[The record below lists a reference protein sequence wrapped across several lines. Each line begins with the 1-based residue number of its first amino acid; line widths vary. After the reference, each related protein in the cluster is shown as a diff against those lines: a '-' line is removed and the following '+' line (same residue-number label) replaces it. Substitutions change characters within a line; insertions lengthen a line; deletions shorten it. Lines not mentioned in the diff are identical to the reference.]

1 MQIKAHGSLSRVTS
15 FIENMINKPTTGMA
29 QMASKALQGATLE
42 VGPADHGDFA
52 VNDPGMDAPL
62 YVGDSLYGSDVYK
75 SNEVAN
81 LVKAGAADKLG
92 MYYKRNAQGKFDIVW
107 NKAGVGDAAP
117 DLIGAQYLSP
127 GSVGYFTD
135 IFRKPLV
142 WSNASKFVSIHTGT
156 NPWAEAM
163 TLVAEDYSGFAGLT
177 TAGALS
183 NNASNDVEVNT
194 GMMTQ
199 AVMNTSVTYR
209 LSIEELE
216 RAKNPNSAYP
226 FNGQPIAHK
235 QQYAQ
240 WVLDILR
247 DYLTYYGNTATGM
260 YGLFTVNG
268 TTSYGTSL
276 TTIAGSSSG
285 TEGQEMYIGLATK
298 IATFL
303 TNSQNMLKTV
313 RIGMSPLALN
323 LLSTYNY
330 SKTYN
335 PQTAIK
341 TLVDNFL
348 AGEGKSG
355 VTPDI
360 EIFSDPLLAANTIFN
375 TSAHDYL
382 VIAAPEIVGGP
393 NDQPQSLIRLGMPLP
408 EFVYPVIPGMQ
419 GTPYKTLRRISGIFA
434 PYSPAVA
441 VYSGFGV

>member
-1 MQIKAHGSLSRVTS
+1 MEIKAHDSMSKVTS
-15 FIENMINKPTTGMA
+15 FIQDMINKPKDNMSS
-29 QMASKALQGATLE
+29 MASQALRGATLE
-42 VGPADHGDFA
+42 VGPASDGNYGI
-52 VNDPGMDAPL
+52 NDAGMESPL
-62 YVGDSLYGSDVYK
+62 YVADSLFNSNVYA
-75 SNEVAN
+75 SNEVKN
-81 LVKAGAADKLG
+81 LVKQQADDRLG
-92 MYYKRNAQGKFDIVW
+92 IRWKKNPNGKFDLLW
-107 NKAGVGDAAP
+107 DKRGVGDAAP

-127 GSVGYFTD
+127 GSVNYFTD
-135 IFRKPLV
+135 IFRKPLI
-142 WSNASKFVSIHTGT
+142 WSRAMDLVSVHTGT

-163 TLVAEDYSGFAGLT
+163 TLVSEDYSGFAGLT

-209 LSIEELE
+209 LSIEEQE
-216 RAKNPNSAYP
+216 RAKNPNSSYP

-247 DYLTYYGNTATGM
+247 DYLVYYGNTATGM
-260 YGLFTVNG
+260 YGLFSVNG

-276 TTIAGSSSG
+276 STIAASSSG
-285 TEGQEMYIGLATK
+285 IEGQQMYIGLATK

-303 TNSQNMLKTV
+303 TTSQNMLKKV
-313 RIGMSPLALN
+313 RVAMSPLALN

-330 SKTYN
+330 SATYN

-341 TLVDNFL
+341 TLVDNFI

-355 VTPDI
+355 MTPDI
-360 EIFSDPLLAANTIFN
+360 ELFSDPLLSASTIFN
-375 TSAHDYL
+375 SSAHDYL
-382 VIAAPEIVGGP
+382 VISAPEIVGGP
-393 NDQPQSLIRLGMPLP
+393 NDESQALVRFGMPLP
-408 EFVYPVIPGMQ
+408 DFVYPVFPGMQ

-434 PYSPAVA
+434 PYAPAVA
-441 VYSGFGV
+441 VYTGFGV